1 VFLIMKSYKVR
12 QVQMLPFSHLAH
24 LALSLN
30 LKIKLHVFIFYFIK
44 LSISFYLLLDN
55 VLKLLIMIMF
65 HVYQLH
71 REIVVYSNFFFVDQN
86 VTLHLAGVL
95 PKYFNSEWSIAPFHL
110 HEGNQYTVAFGL
122 QKNIVIRM
130 EGMICGGVIHI

>member
-1 VFLIMKSYKVR
+1 VFLRMKSYKVR

-71 REIVVYSNFFFVDQN
+71 REIVVYSFFFLLIKMLLC
-86 VTLHLAGVL
+86 T
-95 PKYFNSEWSIAPFHL
+95 
-110 HEGNQYTVAFGL
+110 
-122 QKNIVIRM
+122 
-130 EGMICGGVIHI
+130 